1 MFDPKRW
8 DKQNTESFL
17 AKNAGEGLTGPGLEY
32 GTIHKP
38 VRGSYIPFSDG
49 FRACVGK
56 KFAQVE
62 FVVAVAIIFREYRVM
77 LTKSSERETEDDM
90 RRRAE
95 KVLGE
100 STSFITLSMRDGIPL
115 LFQKRCVSKA

>member
-1 MFDPKRW
+1 MG
-8 DKQNTESFL
+8 QTNTRSFL
-17 AKNAGEGLTGPGLEY
+17 AKNKEGGLSGPGLEY
-32 GTIHKP
+32 DTIHKP

-49 FRACVGK
+49 FRSCIGK

-62 FVVAVAIIFREYRVM
+62 FVVAMAIIFREYRVM
-77 LTKSSERETEDDM
+77 LAKSNERETEDDL

-100 STSFITLSMRDGIPL
+100 STAFITLSMRDEVPL